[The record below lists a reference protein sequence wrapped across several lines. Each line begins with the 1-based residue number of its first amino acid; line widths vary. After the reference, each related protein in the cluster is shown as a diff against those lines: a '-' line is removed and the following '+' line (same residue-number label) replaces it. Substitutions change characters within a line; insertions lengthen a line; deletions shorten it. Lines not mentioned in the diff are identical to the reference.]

1 MMKEKI
7 REMKSIVQHCVAY
20 IPHGGHTVSHR
31 RTRVA
36 AGVAEA
42 IDHTRTMSS
51 TATRSFDTIRDSVR
65 ITLKQS

>member
-7 REMKSIVQHCVAY
+7 RKMESIMQHCVAY

-42 IDHTRTMSS
+42 IDHTRTTSS
-51 TATRSFDTIRDSVR
+51 TPRGPSTRSA
-65 ITLKQS
+65 TLSG